1 MTCLPY
7 QHPGVSADDKHQML
21 FLLYRK
27 YFWDG
32 RSQGAVIQ
40 ETSNFCQGLGSEFP
54 LGAEPVAR
62 TAVRKSGV
70 FQWRCH

>member
-21 FLLYRK
+21 LLLYRK

-40 ETSNFCQGLGSEFP
+40 ETSNFCQGWALSFP
-54 LGAEPVAR
+54 WELSP
-62 TAVRKSGV
+62 
-70 FQWRCH
+70 